1 MFRKEIDYQRELEK
15 GLDKLLGEIKTAWD
29 VVLGLQYVREFEKE
43 NFNVGKYLLVFELL
57 NLEKKNH
64 ERNAK
69 KLTKQYISKN

>member
-15 GLDKLLGEIKTAWD
+15 GLDKLLGEIKTAGD